1 MEIYQDYDYMDK
13 KIKRFILRD
22 DCDSQW
28 DDLIEFEEYVNL
40 QDIYDAIQYVKDNIE
55 DYTNED
61 IYDALDKL
69 GKYRIEFIGQLLHV
83 LY

>member
-1 MEIYQDYDYMDK
+1 MK
-13 KIKRFILRD
+13 VKRFILRD
-22 DCDSQW
+22 ECDAQW

-40 QDIYDAIQYVKDNIE
+40 EDIYEKIRYVKENVE

-61 IYDALDKL
+61 VYAALNEL
-69 GKYRIEFIGQLLHV
+69 GKYKLEFIGQLLHV